1 MSQELLKLKNI
12 SRDFA
17 GVQALNDVTLSIDRG
32 EICCLVGE
40 NGSGKSTLIKTL
52 AGVIAPS
59 SGEIVVD
66 GVVRESF
73 KPSDAI
79 GLGFQVIYQDFSL
92 FPHLTVAENIVF
104 GSRVAGR
111 TRWFSRSAARGE
123 ARLVL
128 ERMRVDIDIDA
139 NVGELPMVDRQL
151 IAIASALAKDAR
163 LIVMD
168 EPTTALSQREVQV
181 LLDIIRGLKKDGVST
196 LFVSHKLDEVAAI
209 SDHTVVIRN
218 GVKVADSPASEFD
231 RRSLVTAMTGRE
243 IEFGAQA
250 FAPVAS
256 DSPIVLSVRGG
267 TRPGCFTDVN
277 LDLKAGEV
285 LGITGLLGSGRDT
298 LALAL
303 FGLLSMTSGD
313 ILLDGKTVRLDSPR
327 TAMRNG
333 IGYVPEDRL
342 TEGLFLDHSI
352 GANIIVRTID
362 SLRTRLGLLDIRK
375 TNDLARRWVSELR
388 IKTPDVSRPVSTLSG
403 GNQQRVVL
411 AKWLSASPKILIL
424 NGPTVGVDIGSKSE
438 ILELLRELAG
448 QGMGIIVISDDIPEL
463 LEVCHRILVMRDGRI
478 ANEFDRAEIDE
489 QRLGELL
496 VAA

>member
-1 MSQELLKLKNI
+1 MPQQLLQLKNI
-12 SRDFA
+12 SREFA
-17 GVQALNDVTLSIDRG
+17 GVQALNDVTLTIDRG

-52 AGVIAPS
+52 AGVIPPS

-104 GSRVAGR
+104 GSRIAGR
-111 TRWFSRSAARGE
+111 ARWFSRSAARRD
-123 ARLVL
+123 AQRVL

-139 NVGELPMVDRQL
+139 QVGDLPMVDRQL
-151 IAIASALAKDAR
+151 IAIAGALAKDAR

-181 LLDIIRGLKKDGVST
+181 LLDIILGLKKDGVST

-218 GVKVADSPASEFD
+218 GVKVADSPAAEFD

-243 IEFGAQA
+243 IEFGAQELI
-250 FAPVAS
+250 PVG
-256 DSPIVLSVRGG
+256 DNPIVLSVRGA
-267 TRPGCFTDVN
+267 TRPECFTDVD
-277 LDLKAGEV
+277 LDLRAGEV
-285 LGITGLLGSGRDT
+285 LGVTGLLGSGRDT

-303 FGLLSMTSGD
+303 FGLLSMTSGEVA
-313 ILLDGKTVRLDSPR
+313 IDGKTVRLDSPR

-352 GANIIVRTID
+352 GANIVVRTID
-362 SLRTRLGLLDIRK
+362 SLRTRFGLLDIRK
-375 TNDLARRWVSELR
+375 ANELARKWVSELR
-388 IKTPDVSRPVSTLSG
+388 IKTPDTTRAVSTLSG

-438 ILELLRELAG
+438 ILELLRELAR

-463 LEVCHRILVMRDGRI
+463 LEVCHRVLVMRDGRI
-478 ANEFDRAEIDE
+478 ANEFDRADIDE
-489 QRLGELL
+489 QRLAELL

>member
-1 MSQELLKLKNI
+1 VPQELLKLKNI
-12 SRDFA
+12 SREFA
-17 GVQALNDVTLSIDRG
+17 GVQALSDVSLSIDRG

-79 GLGFQVIYQDFSL
+79 ALGFQVIYQDFSL

-111 TRWFSRSAARGE
+111 MRWFSRSAARRE
-123 ARLVL
+123 AKLVL
-128 ERMRVDIDIDA
+128 ERMQVDIDIDA

-151 IAIASALAKDAR
+151 IAIAGALAKDAR

-168 EPTTALSQREVQV
+168 EPTTALSQREVLV
-181 LLDIIRGLKKDGVST
+181 LLDIILGLKKAGIST

-218 GVKVADSPASEFD
+218 GVKVADSPAAEFD

-243 IEFGAQA
+243 IEFGAHA
-250 FAPVAS
+250 FAPVAQ
-256 DSPIVLSVRGG
+256 DSPVVLSVRGG
-267 TRPGCFTDVN
+267 TRPECFTDVN

-313 ILLDGKTVRLDSPR
+313 IVVGGKAVRLDSPR

-375 TNDLARRWVSELR
+375 ANELARKWVSELR
-388 IKTPDVSRPVSTLSG
+388 IKTPDVSRAVSTLSG

-463 LEVCHRILVMRDGRI
+463 LEVCHRIVVMRDGRI